1 MKAILDNTA
10 QCMRIK
16 PQGVPLSKALTIHE
30 VPLCH

>member
-16 PQGVPLSKALTIHE
+16 PQGVPLSNALTIHE